1 MNIAY
6 RAETLTPL
14 FKLIHERESCAIVGC
29 ASMGKSRLLR
39 FMLEPETRAHYLR
52 EQAATTLL
60 AYCDC
65 NRLAEISEW
74 GFFELMLTAMVEA
87 CGQQADL
94 HGLRNELNALRRE
107 VITSGSNALLARR
120 HVELAALML
129 CRERGFQLR
138 VVFDEFDE
146 AYRALPALAL
156 ANLRA
161 LRDDNKAW
169 LSYLLVVRDHP
180 KRIRPPAECE
190 GFYELFSRSVI
201 GLPPY
206 SLGDAYAVVEQL
218 EARRGR
224 QLTPQ
229 ARAALVEGSG
239 GHPGLIVAMFDEVT
253 HGRAMPGEAV
263 REECHKLW
271 LGLPPDEQMALYRI
285 ARGQPAHDALALEGL
300 ELKGLV
306 RDGRLFSPVFARYV
320 CEHGAPAANG
330 RLVVDEHTRTVWV
343 GGQAHTDLTAREF
356 DLLAVLARAPGR
368 VYGRQEILKA
378 LNPNEHFEESHHNAV
393 DALVKRIRKKIEP
406 APDRPRYLITVRGK
420 GYKLLA
426 GDEGSIGGGVGGSDG
441 TDEGRTNHGWPSGK
455 LPP

>member
-1 MNIAY
+1 MIQHCVPY

-14 FKLIHERESCAIVGC
+14 FELIRARESCAVVGC

-65 NRLAEISEW
+65 NRLVEISEW
-74 GFFELMLTAMVEA
+74 GFFELILTAMVEA
-87 CGQQADL
+87 CGQQPDL

-107 VITSGSNALLARR
+107 VIIGGNNALLARR

-146 AYRALPALAL
+146 AYRTLPPLAL

-169 LSYLLVVRDHP
+169 LSYLLVVRNHP
-180 KRIRPPAECE
+180 KRIRPSADCE

-206 SLGDAYAVVEQL
+206 SAGDAYGVVEQL
-218 EARRGR
+218 EARWRR
-224 QLTPQ
+224 QLLPQ
-229 ARAALVEGSG
+229 ARAALVEESG
-239 GHPGLIVAMFDEVT
+239 GHPGLIGAMFDEVT
-253 HGRAMPGEAV
+253 NGRATPGDAV

-271 LGLPPDEQMALYRI
+271 MGLPPDEQMALYRI
-285 ARGQPAHDALALEGL
+285 ARGQPAHDALAQEGL

-306 RDGRLFSPVFARYV
+306 RAGRLFSPVFARYV

-343 GGQAHTDLTAREF
+343 GGQAHADLTAREF
-356 DLLAVLARAPGR
+356 DLLAVLSRAPGR
-368 VYGRQEILKA
+368 VYGRQEILEA
-378 LNPNEHFEESHHNAV
+378 LNPDEHFEALHHNAV

-420 GYKLLA
+420 GYKLMA
-426 GDEGSIGGGVGGSDG
+426 GDEGSIGGRRAGGSDG
-441 TDEGRTNHGWPSGK
+441 EDREQTI
-455 LPP
+455 

>member
-1 MNIAY
+1 MNPAY
-6 RAETLTPL
+6 RAEILIPL
-14 FKLIHERESCAIVGC
+14 FELIRTRESCAVVGG

-52 EQAATTLL
+52 EHAATTLF

-74 GFFELMLTAMVEA
+74 GFFELILTAMVEA
-87 CGQQADL
+87 CGQHTDL

-107 VITSGSNALLARR
+107 VITGHNALLARR

-146 AYRALPALAL
+146 AYRTLPPLAL

-161 LRDDNKAW
+161 LRDGNNAW
-169 LSYLLVVRDHP
+169 LSYLLVVRNHP
-180 KRIRPPAECE
+180 KRIRPPADCE

-206 SLGDAYAVVEQL
+206 SPGDAYAVVEQI

-229 ARAALVEGSG
+229 MRAALVERSG
-239 GHPGLIVAMFDEVT
+239 GHPGLIGAMFDAVT
-253 HGRAMPGEAV
+253 NGRATPGDAV

-271 LGLPPDEQMALYRI
+271 MSLPSDEQMALYRI
-285 ARGQPAHDALALEGL
+285 ARGQPVHDALALEGL
-300 ELKGLV
+300 VLKGLV
-306 RDGRLFSPVFARYV
+306 RDGQLFSPVFAQYV
-320 CEHGAPAANG
+320 GEHGVPAANG
-330 RLVVDEHTRTVWV
+330 QLVVDEHTRTVWV

-356 DLLAVLARAPGR
+356 DLLAILARAPGH
-368 VYGRQEILKA
+368 VYGRQEILET
-378 LNPNEHFEESHHNAV
+378 LNPNEHFEALHHNAV

-420 GYKLLA
+420 GYKLMD
-426 GDEGSIGGGVGGSDG
+426 GDEGGLGGETGGSDR
-441 TDEGRTNHGWPSGK
+441 TDEGRTNHGRPTGK